1 MTSQLPAPVR
11 EHGTVTAV
19 CDPQLPASF
28 RRWARRQR
36 ACFDAQGNL
45 LALTPGGSSRGIR
58 PAAVGGWVLAVA
70 CVVLLVADPVPVSWV
85 VWLAAALAAAGSAVT
100 TQFRTNRND
109 LRLAREKVIF
119 PENLDARGQALLGRA
134 QGAIG
139 TVLGSEVR
147 AAGMLGDPVDDARL
161 RDHEWQIAYRLGK
174 ISSLRSLRKATVA
187 GSVPGPMTHDVLER
201 QRRSLEEAQES
212 TTALVI
218 ALERYAAQIAAA
230 DEAERDYQ
238 QAIRLTEH
246 NDKYL
251 DLVALT
257 ASDNHAA
264 EELAGMTAQLV
275 IAARTRR
282 ERLHEADLA
291 ARALVLPESEPAS
304 AAGSSRGPSKAS

>member
-1 MTSQLPAPVR
+1 MMNQLPAPVR
-11 EHGTVTAV
+11 EHRTVTAV
-19 CDPQLPASF
+19 CDPQLSASF

-58 PAAVGGWVLAVA
+58 PAAAGGWAVAVA
-70 CVVLLVADPVPVSWV
+70 CVALLVADPLSVSWV
-85 VWLAAALAAAGSAVT
+85 EWLAAAFAAAGSAVT
-100 TQFRTNRND
+100 VQFRTNRND
-109 LRLAREKVIF
+109 MRLAREKVIF
-119 PENLDARGQALLGRA
+119 PENLDAQGQALLGRA

-139 TVLGSEVR
+139 TVLGSAVR
-147 AAGMLGDPVDDARL
+147 AAGMLGDPVDDALL
-161 RDHEWQIAYRLGK
+161 RHHEWQIAYRLGK

-187 GSVPGPMTHDVLER
+187 GGAPGPMTHDVLER
-201 QRRSLEEAQES
+201 QRRSLEEALES

-251 DLVALT
+251 DLIALT
-257 ASDNHAA
+257 AADNHAA
-264 EELAGMTAQLV
+264 EELAGMTEQLV

-291 ARALVLPESEPAS
+291 ARALVRPESEPA
-304 AAGSSRGPSKAS
+304 AAARSSRGRSKAS